1 MCTCTLACYFKP
13 VLFNST
19 ECKSHGDVTGHS
31 LLQEDSLGGTL
42 GNRFVLH
49 GMTSKTQTA
58 A

>member
-1 MCTCTLACYFKP
+1 MHMYCACYFKL

-19 ECKSHGDVTGHS
+19 ECKSHGDVTGPS

-42 GNRFVLH
+42 GNCFVVH
-49 GMTSKTQTA
+49 GVTSKTQRA